1 MGIRKEA
8 AGGADT
14 TGLVRDQ
21 RHGVVGVNMAK
32 WHSRICIAVERM
44 LRKSKFPTHPSL
56 LLLPVHLPT

>member
-1 MGIRKEA
+1 MGIWKEA

-32 WHSRICIAVERM
+32 MAQAEAA
-44 LRKSKFPTHPSL
+44 LR
-56 LLLPVHLPT
+56 